1 MQAISMS
8 GRCADDRIIINPM
21 PVVVPADFVGMHFRG
36 WPIYNAALWNS
47 PLNGQPYPSVASP
60 APTGLGFG
68 LWRTHDSGFAFWYQ
82 IETSA
87 GVYDWSNLDTLITTH
102 RSAGRSVIY
111 CGGGSPHFYVSAADQ
126 ARSFYDAYGGG
137 GYPVNGLTA
146 WGNFIAALVARYNAP
161 AGAWRVANPGLGK
174 GLQYLEIWNEP
185 NFDGQ
190 GFFWGTAAQMVDMS
204 YVALTSA
211 KAVDPAI
218 TILSPSF
225 FTSTALQSFL
235 STSGAVNTGKTG
247 KDGCDAIAWH
257 IYNRP
262 APGTK
267 LGAWTDDFATGLL
280 GRDEINRVQR
290 LVGTNMQIYVTETD

>member
-1 MQAISMS
+1 M
-8 GRCADDRIIINPM
+8 
-21 PVVVPADFVGMHFRG
+21 
-36 WPIYNAALWNS
+36 
-47 PLNGQPYPSVASP
+47 
-60 APTGLGFG
+60 
-68 LWRTHDSGFAFWYQ
+68 
-82 IETSA
+82 
-87 GVYDWSNLDTLITTH
+87 
-102 RSAGRSVIY
+102 
-111 CGGGSPHFYVSAADQ
+111 SAADQ

-290 LVGTNMQIYVTETD
+290 LVGTNMQIYVTETGWEYQNSTPELTLLAAQPANYRYQDWCRRMMLAAAWGYRCWASYVWDAPYLNWAMNDPDGAARAITDMHTILPGKTIVAASYVNGGGPVSLTFGDGNTLTR